1 MFDPKEISAYRSISA
16 PDGLRDKVLSSCA
29 NVTPRKKSP
38 MAYMKWVSS
47 LAASLVLVA
56 VLTVFAANEFG
67 SFSVSTGGGELPRER
82 SVAYVPDEA
91 SQGVSLLNENGEVVI
106 SLMIDGRV
114 TLSVSDG
121 TLYVMSS
128 ENDEV
133 LFEGTEYDAEGKT
146 SVHWSVPTD
155 DTAKKFEMT
164 ARGAFKTEKLLLA
177 FDESQMKW
185 TITRTGK

>member
-38 MAYMKWVSS
+38 MSYMKWVSS

-56 VLTVFAANEFG
+56 LLTVFAANEFG
-67 SFSVSTGGGELPRER
+67 SFSVSTGDGELPRER

-91 SQGVSLLNENGEVVI
+91 SQGISLLSESGEVVI
-106 SLMIDGRV
+106 SLAVDGNV
-114 TLSVSDG
+114 TLSVSEG
-121 TLYVMSS
+121 TLYIVSPDG
-128 ENDEV
+128 EEI
-133 LFEGTEYDAEGKT
+133 LFEGPEYDAEGKT
-146 SVHWSVPTD
+146 SVYWSVPTD
-155 DTAKKFEMT
+155 DAAKTFEMT
-164 ARGAFKTEKLLLA
+164 ARGTFKTEKLLLA